1 MPLTP
6 TTVTFGHTSGCLGG
20 RRRVEALAAV
30 GNHVSGEGDV
40 MRMRMASFARLAIAV
55 VLIVACAAAAAA
67 QQVVKLSEGT
77 TLTISGFISATMY
90 NDRGVFG
97 RFGEGQNAEW
107 AAGTQ
112 PGPNQGFTDG
122 DIRNTRFRLEFA
134 AGAPVMGKW
143 TPKGVIEA
151 DFFGAFNGGPPFGD
165 EQPQLRGRLLYAD
178 LTDGRSTFRF
188 GQYWS
193 PLFAEIPVSLTHIAF
208 PLGFGSAGMIG
219 WRFPGIFF
227 YRDLSAPGKAMTTQL
242 QLAVMKGSGI
252 AVGAVD
258 NAAPDPIG
266 NGEAS
271 GLPQLEAR
279 LNVGNRSRNL
289 AWSVYVVGH
298 TDWKDTTGNGVGGS
312 NITGSGVELGG
323 SVAPGHL
330 TVHGNF
336 YTGKGLG
343 PQFGHITPSLNGPT
357 SRQQARIKGLGA
369 WAQAGYDFT
378 PHWSVW
384 IFYGLDQPDYTTFAT
399 ETGAVLPRQLNHDGD
414 ALIRFRAGRY
424 AAGLEYFR
432 AVTDWNTGVR
442 SADQIALSMLY
453 TI

>member
-1 MPLTP
+1 
-6 TTVTFGHTSGCLGG
+6 
-20 RRRVEALAAV
+20 
-30 GNHVSGEGDV
+30 

-298 TDWKDTTGNGVGGS
+298 IDWKDTTGNGVGGS
-312 NITGSGVELGG
+312 NITSNGVEVGG

-343 PQFGHITPSLNGPT
+343 QQFAHITPNLNALASAT
-357 SRQQARIKGLGA
+357 AAAQAKIHGLGA
-369 WAQAGYDFT
+369 WAQVGYDFT
-378 PHWSVW
+378 PRWSIWV
-384 IFYGLDQPDYTTFAT
+384 FYGLDNPDNAKYVADV
-399 ETGAVLPRQLNHDGD
+399 GAVLARQLNHDGD
-414 ALIRFRAGRY
+414 FLVRYRAGRY
-424 AAGLEYFR
+424 AIGLEFFR
-432 AVTDWNTGVR
+432 AVTRWNTGIT
-442 SADQIALSMLY
+442 SADQYALSMLF
-453 TI
+453 TL